1 MKNKVNDKLIL
12 NLSMN
17 WRTWTILKSGFL
29 QLIDIVA
36 ELHIVNGW
44 IRNLAAQKQL
54 VDQK

>member
-54 VDQK
+54 IDQK